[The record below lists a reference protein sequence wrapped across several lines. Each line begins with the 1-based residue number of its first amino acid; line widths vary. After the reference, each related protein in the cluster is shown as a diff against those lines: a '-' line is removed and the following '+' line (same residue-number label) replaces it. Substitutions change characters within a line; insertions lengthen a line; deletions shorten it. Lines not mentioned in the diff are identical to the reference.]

1 VEKNLICVVEYLFS
15 EAMQKGNSCQIEK
28 KSVKTNLNYFDAFQ
42 FDKIFPKE
50 LVGEQEAFCFR
61 FRKKRKVFLNTNSI
75 VVIPSRSI
83 W

>member
-1 VEKNLICVVEYLFS
+1 
-15 EAMQKGNSCQIEK
+15 MQKGNSCQIEK

-42 FDKIFPKE
+42 FDKE

>member
-1 VEKNLICVVEYLFS
+1 
-15 EAMQKGNSCQIEK
+15 
-28 KSVKTNLNYFDAFQ
+28 LNYFDAFQ